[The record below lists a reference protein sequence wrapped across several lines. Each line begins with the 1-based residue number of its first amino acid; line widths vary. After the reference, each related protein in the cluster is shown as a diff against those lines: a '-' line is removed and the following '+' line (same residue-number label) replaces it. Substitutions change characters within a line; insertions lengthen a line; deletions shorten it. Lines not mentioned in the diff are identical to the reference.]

1 MKGQQV
7 AKGGTEVERARSAG
21 RREPKPG
28 VVEYRV
34 LQVPTAKH
42 RAVHGKGRRTKTV
55 APAAGIVHME
65 VRPGRR
71 VFLVEAPEKEAA
83 GFQRMIRRVVR
94 VANAESPAAVER
106 ALDNATPAAPAAEP
120 AAETWRETEA
130 ARWAEIREAWLRK
143 HPALTA
149 AAIAKLV
156 GSGTVNPSALVKGWV
171 DAKRVFGVQ
180 HGKQRLYPAFQ
191 IGQDGQ
197 PKPVFRVLLTA
208 LDGTLEGWPLAIWL
222 TRPNAEFD
230 DWKAPLDVIER
241 DPDAVVAAARREVAE
256 ASY

>member
-1 MKGQQV
+1 MKGKKL

-34 LQVPTAKH
+34 LQVPTTKQ
-42 RAVHGKGRRTKTV
+42 RVVHGKGRRSKAV
-55 APAAGIVHME
+55 ASAGGVVHME

-71 VFLVEAPEKEAA
+71 FFLVEAPEKEAA

-94 VANAESPAAVER
+94 VANVESPAAVER
-106 ALDNATPAAPAAEP
+106 ALDNAAPAASAAEP
-120 AAETWRETEA
+120 VVETWRETEA
-130 ARWAEIREAWLRK
+130 ARWAEIREEWLRK
-143 HPALTA
+143 HPALTTGA
-149 AAIAKLV
+149 LAKLV

-171 DAKRVFGVQ
+171 DAKRVFSLQ
-180 HGKQRLYPAFQ
+180 HGKQRLYPEFQ

-208 LDGTLEGWPLAIWL
+208 LDGKLEGWPLAIWL

-241 DPDAVVAAARREVAE
+241 DPDAVVAAARHEVAE